1 MGFHDLLRRVEDDER
16 ALELRR
22 AQTRASWHGLR
33 GSWRKGWTP
42 TRIVLLGL
50 AAGLVI
56 GRARPARALSGMSAA
71 RWVQMGT
78 SLWSLGA
85 SLRAKDAAT
94 SAEVAAD
101 EAAVASEIAA
111 GTTAGVAAK
120 VEAAVDEH
128 RPFVP
133 SAAGYPPGVPEAR
146 RRADPQWE
154 SAPRPAEAATE
165 LSEQR

>member
-1 MGFHDLLRRVEDDER
+1 MGFHDLVRRVEDSER

-22 AQTRASWHGLR
+22 AQAKASWHGLR
-33 GSWRKGWTP
+33 GSWSKGWTP

-50 AAGLVI
+50 AAGLLV
-56 GRARPARALSGMSAA
+56 GRARPARALAGLSAA

-85 SLRAKDAAT
+85 SLRAKDAAS
-94 SAEVAAD
+94 SAEHAAG
-101 EAAVASEIAA
+101 EAAVASSVAA
-111 GTTAGVAAK
+111 GNTAEVAAR
-120 VEAAVDEH
+120 VEAASDT
-128 RPFVP
+128 RPHHFVP
-133 SAAGYPPGVPEAR
+133 ATGYPPGVPEAP
-146 RRADPQWE
+146 RRADPQWD